1 MDSMASEYDISS
13 PCNRVCVMHPASR
26 ICVGCGRSL
35 DEIAR
40 WAALSEAERRAI
52 MARLPARLAALK
64 AGNAAPVAV

>member
-1 MDSMASEYDISS
+1 MASEDGISS

-35 DEIAR
+35 KEIAR
-40 WAALSEAERRAI
+40 WAAFSEAERRAV

-64 AGNAAPVAV
+64 AGNAAPAAV

>member
-1 MDSMASEYDISS
+1 MSNDNGISS
-13 PCNRVCVMHPASR
+13 PCNRVCAMHPASQ

-40 WAALSEAERRAI
+40 WAALSEAERLAI

-64 AGNAAPVAV
+64 AGNAAPAAV

>member
-1 MDSMASEYDISS
+1 MDSMASDDGISS

-26 ICVGCGRSL
+26 LCVGCGRSL

-52 MARLPARLAALK
+52 LARLPARLAALK
-64 AGNAAPVAV
+64 AGNAAPAAV